1 MASSVLKVVPKVGG
15 NDAKQAVEIQ
25 MKLLFTNTYPNTP
38 PAFELFAPKGLDD
51 DQIAELRTT
60 FTDQMKEH
68 YNEEAEEGQVLFN
81 LYDDMS
87 ESIT

>member
-1 MASSVLKVVPKVGG
+1 
-15 NDAKQAVEIQ
+15 
-25 MKLLFTNTYPNTP
+25 
-38 PAFELFAPKGLDD
+38 
-51 DQIAELRTT
+51 
-60 FTDQMKEH
+60 MKEH